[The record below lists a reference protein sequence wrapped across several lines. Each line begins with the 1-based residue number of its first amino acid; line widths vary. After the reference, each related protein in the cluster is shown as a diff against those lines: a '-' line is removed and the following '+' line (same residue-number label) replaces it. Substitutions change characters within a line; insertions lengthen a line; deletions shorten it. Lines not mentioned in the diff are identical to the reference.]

1 MPLTRTHLLSALCA
15 ALLFAPGA
23 ALGAPELIDRIV
35 ATVDNQTILWSELNY
50 RLRFEA
56 EQRGLSSFVEPGRLE
71 AVRREVLEDMVDEQ
85 VLILKAQKDSVQ
97 IDPNEVEE
105 MLVQQFQLAKSNMDD
120 GEFERMLDRVG
131 LSERQLKARYRK
143 EIRHRLLSR
152 QMRAVVAYRVHV
164 SHRDVEAFRQAHRD
178 TLPTQISLSHIL
190 LQIKP
195 SDEVLGEKLARIGEL
210 QALLAAG
217 GDFAEVA
224 RAHSEDPGSAAHG
237 GDLGCFSAGT
247 MVPEFE
253 EAAFALKPGETSEP
267 VLSPY
272 GYHLIKLREKRE
284 DALCAN
290 HILVLARTGE
300 GDKDAT
306 RDELLDLRRRARAG
320 EEFSQLARQH
330 SDNPQ
335 TAMQG
340 GLWGS
345 FPREQ
350 IPEFLQ
356 PYLRG
361 LRLGEISE
369 PFFLEEGGHII
380 RINDDQAALE
390 GLIRESRT
398 EEAMRELIEEYRQ
411 QIHIETR
418 LDEDDLRR
426 PGDDATGYLSEEHGA
441 GQAAQ

>member
-23 ALGAPELIDRIV
+23 AFGAPELIDRIV

-71 AVRREVLEDMVDEQ
+71 ALRREVLEDMVDEQ

-105 MLVQQFQLAKSNMDD
+105 MLVQQFQLARSNMDD

-152 QMRAVVAYRVHV
+152 QMRAVVAYRIHV

-195 SDEVLGEKLARIGEL
+195 SEEVLGEKLARIGEL

-350 IPEFLQ
+350 IPEYLQ

>member
-1 MPLTRTHLLSALCA
+1 
-15 ALLFAPGA
+15 
-23 ALGAPELIDRIV
+23 
-35 ATVDNQTILWSELNY
+35 
-50 RLRFEA
+50 
-56 EQRGLSSFVEPGRLE
+56 
-71 AVRREVLEDMVDEQ
+71 
-85 VLILKAQKDSVQ
+85 
-97 IDPNEVEE
+97 
-105 MLVQQFQLAKSNMDD
+105 
-120 GEFERMLDRVG
+120 
-131 LSERQLKARYRK
+131 
-143 EIRHRLLSR
+143 
-152 QMRAVVAYRVHV
+152 MRAVVAYRGHV

-195 SDEVLGEKLARIGEL
+195 SDEVLGEKRARIGEL

>member
-71 AVRREVLEDMVDEQ
+71 ALRREVLEDMVDEQ

-105 MLVQQFQLAKSNMDD
+105 MLVQQFQLARSNMDD

-306 RDELLDLRRRARAG
+306 RDELVDLQRRARAG
-320 EEFSQLARQH
+320 EDFSQLARQH

-441 GQAAQ
+441 GQAAR

>member
-71 AVRREVLEDMVDEQ
+71 ALRREVLEDMVDEQ

-398 EEAMRELIEEYRQ
+398 EETMRELIEEYRQ

>member
-1 MPLTRTHLLSALCA
+1 MPLMRTHLLSALCA

-71 AVRREVLEDMVDEQ
+71 ALRREVLEDMVDEQ

>member
-56 EQRGLSSFVEPGRLE
+56 EQRGLSTFVEPDRLE
-71 AVRREVLEDMVDEQ
+71 ALRREVLEDMVDEQ

>member
-1 MPLTRTHLLSALCA
+1 MRTHLLSALCA

-71 AVRREVLEDMVDEQ
+71 ALRREVLEDMVDEQ

-290 HILVLARTGE
+290 HILVLARKGE

-306 RDELLDLRRRARAG
+306 RDELVDLQRRARAG
-320 EEFSQLARQH
+320 EDFSQLARQH

>member
-290 HILVLARTGE
+290 HILVLARTAE

>member
-1 MPLTRTHLLSALCA
+1 MPLTRTHLFSALCA

-71 AVRREVLEDMVDEQ
+71 ALRREVLEDMVDEQ

-105 MLVQQFQLAKSNMDD
+105 MLVQQFQLARSNMDD

-306 RDELLDLRRRARAG
+306 RDELVDLQRRARAG
-320 EEFSQLARQH
+320 EDFSQLARQH

>member
-1 MPLTRTHLLSALCA
+1 
-15 ALLFAPGA
+15 
-23 ALGAPELIDRIV
+23 
-35 ATVDNQTILWSELNY
+35 
-50 RLRFEA
+50 
-56 EQRGLSSFVEPGRLE
+56 
-71 AVRREVLEDMVDEQ
+71 
-85 VLILKAQKDSVQ
+85 
-97 IDPNEVEE
+97 
-105 MLVQQFQLAKSNMDD
+105 
-120 GEFERMLDRVG
+120 
-131 LSERQLKARYRK
+131 
-143 EIRHRLLSR
+143 
-152 QMRAVVAYRVHV
+152 
-164 SHRDVEAFRQAHRD
+164 
-178 TLPTQISLSHIL
+178 

-306 RDELLDLRRRARAG
+306 RDELLDLQRRARAG
-320 EEFSQLARQH
+320 EDFSQLARQH

-426 PGDDATGYLSEEHGA
+426 PGDDATGYLSEKHGA
-441 GQAAQ
+441 SQAAQ

>member
-71 AVRREVLEDMVDEQ
+71 ALRREVLEDMVDEQ

-300 GDKDAT
+300 SDKDAT
-306 RDELLDLRRRARAG
+306 RDELLDLQRRARAG
-320 EEFSQLARQH
+320 EDFSQLARQH

-441 GQAAQ
+441 GQAAR

>member
-1 MPLTRTHLLSALCA
+1 MRTHLLSVFCA
-15 ALLFAPGA
+15 VLFFAPSV

-35 ATVDNQTILWSELNY
+35 ATVDNHTILWSELNY
-50 RLRFEA
+50 RLRFEV
-56 EQRGLSSFVEPGRLE
+56 EQRGLSSFVEPNRLDALRSE
-71 AVRREVLEDMVDEQ
+71 ILEDMVDER

-105 MLVQQFQLAKSNMDD
+105 MLVQQFHLARSNMDD
-120 GEFERMLDRVG
+120 GEFERMLERVG

-164 SHRDVEAFRQAHRD
+164 SHRDIETFRQAHRD
-178 TLPTQISLSHIL
+178 TLPSQISLSHIL

-195 SDEVLGEKLARIGEL
+195 SDEVLAEKLARIGEL
-210 QALLAAG
+210 QALLTAG

-224 RAHSEDPGSAAHG
+224 REHSEDPGSATHG

-253 EAAFALKPGETSEP
+253 TAAFALKPGETSEP
-267 VLSPY
+267 ILSPY

-306 RDELLDLRRRARAG
+306 RDKLFDLQRRARAG
-320 EEFSQLARQH
+320 EEFSQLARQY

-361 LRLGEISE
+361 LRLGDISE

-380 RINDDQAALE
+380 RINDDQSALE

-398 EEAMRELIEEYRQ
+398 EEAMRKLIEEYRQ

-426 PGDDATGYLSEEHGA
+426 PGDDATGYLFEEHGV

>member
-1 MPLTRTHLLSALCA
+1 MPLMRTHLLSALCA

-71 AVRREVLEDMVDEQ
+71 ALRREVLEDMVDEQ

-306 RDELLDLRRRARAG
+306 RDELVDLQRRARAG
-320 EEFSQLARQH
+320 EDFSQLARQH

>member
-1 MPLTRTHLLSALCA
+1 MTLTRTHLSSALCA

-71 AVRREVLEDMVDEQ
+71 ALRREVLEDMVDEQ

-300 GDKDAT
+300 SDKDAT
-306 RDELLDLRRRARAG
+306 RDELLDLQRRARAG
-320 EEFSQLARQH
+320 EDFSQLARQH

>member
-71 AVRREVLEDMVDEQ
+71 ALRRDVLEDMVDEQ